1 MTRVDI
7 SVKENKFRMHSEG
20 HAGWGKANGLEDG
33 HDIVCAAISILTQ
46 TAAQRLMDMEAGGNV
61 RLVSLRVEPGIVDM
75 EAEAHGTEDRVKE
88 LAETMKTGFD
98 LIHKAYE
105 SYVILGWE
113 KNDFECD
120 TV

>member
-46 TAAQRLMDMEAGGNV
+46 TAAQRLMDMEAEGNGP
-61 RLVSLRVEPGIVDM
+61 LVSLRVGTWDCRYGGRGQ
-75 EAEAHGTEDRVKE
+75 GTEDRVKE
-88 LAETMKTGFD
+88 LARTMENKF
-98 LIHKAYE
+98 LI
-105 SYVILGWE
+105 
-113 KNDFECD
+113 
-120 TV
+120 